1 MKGSTNAAVSEPEI
15 EDGAVK
21 KDNEDDEKKRLR
33 RSLKQKTII
42 ARTDESSVNDIPI
55 RIRRQAQ
62 IKRGRNGKSIFF
74 FKSNT

>member
-21 KDNEDDEKKRLR
+21 KDNEDDEKKIVR

-42 ARTDESSVNDIPI
+42 ARTDESSVNEITI

-74 FKSNT
+74 LKSNT